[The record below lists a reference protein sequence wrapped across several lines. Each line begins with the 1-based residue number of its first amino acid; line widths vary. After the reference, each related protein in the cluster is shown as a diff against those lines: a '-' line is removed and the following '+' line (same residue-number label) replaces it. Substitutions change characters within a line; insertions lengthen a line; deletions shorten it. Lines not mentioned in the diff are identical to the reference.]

1 MPPITKAEL
10 AAQVEALRKSL
21 KRERAKSARFKAQ
34 LTEAL
39 DQHAA
44 TADILRVI
52 SASPTDLQPVLDAV
66 AKNAARFCGADDAE
80 IFHLHAENLKVA
92 AHHGPIPSFTGRLVP
107 VVRGSVAGRAAS
119 PISSNMMRT

>member
-21 KRERAKSARFKAQ
+21 KRERAKSARFKAE

-92 AHHGPIPSFTGRLVP
+92 AHHGRLFTELEGRNGD
-107 VVRGSVAGRAAS
+107 RSGAWAA
-119 PISSNMMRT
+119 